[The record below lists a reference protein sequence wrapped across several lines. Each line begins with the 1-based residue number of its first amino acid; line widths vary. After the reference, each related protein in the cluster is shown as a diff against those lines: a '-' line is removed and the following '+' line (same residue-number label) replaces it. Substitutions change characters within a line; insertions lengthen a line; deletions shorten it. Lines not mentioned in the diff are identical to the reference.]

1 MESSLLD
8 GRLRD
13 GGIPV
18 DKHGNVVTFYGD
30 YSSYQGAPGMEDT
43 NLAYVFLLDKKGIV
57 RWKGMGM
64 QILSPKKNSL
74 RL

>member
-1 MESSLLD
+1 MVDSGMGS
-8 GRLRD
+8 
-13 GGIPV
+13 GIPV
-18 DKHGNVVTFYGD
+18 DKHGNVVTYYGD

-43 NLAYVFLLDKKGIV
+43 NLAYFLLEEKGIV